1 MTDTMRFT
9 TLGLMALGLAGCVAQ
24 KPVVMAP
31 PVAPPAPAAATSNGQ
46 VYNWRDVPTGQE
58 VPVTRAVFDQGGYQ
72 LYAASGETIAV
83 PFENQNLYAMK
94 FGKTS
99 GAMYFVND
107 GSSPTLYVR
116 EGMSLENA
124 AAQGARW
131 YPFPANY
138 AYTSPV
144 YMGIAPSWSAYN
156 SMGWYPGMVYHGGYY
171 SSSPWVAGMAFGAM
185 AGLMVNVGG
194 RPYYGWNNYSSYYR
208 SNPVNRVMV
217 TNSRSNFN
225 YSSAGRRGT
234 SSSFGRSSGSTGSFG
249 RSSTTRP
256 GGGGFSAS
264 RPSFGSSGRS
274 TGTTGTFGRSTGST
288 GGGFSASRPS
298 FGSSSSSASRPSFGS
313 SSSSGFGSSTT
324 RRSGSF
330 GSGSSGFSSSR
341 PSFGGSSSFGRSS
354 GGSFGGGRSFGGG
367 GRRR

>member
-1 MTDTMRFT
+1 MTKTMRFAT
-9 TLGLMALGLAGCVAQ
+9 MGLSALGLAGCVAQ

-31 PVAPPAPAAATSNGQ
+31 PVAPPAPAVAASNGQ

-58 VPVTRAVFDQGGYQ
+58 VPITRAVFDQGGYQ

-107 GSSPTLYVR
+107 GSSPTLFVR

-124 AAQGARW
+124 TAQGARW

-194 RPYYGWNNYSSYYR
+194 RPYYGWNNYSTYYR
-208 SNPVNRVMV
+208 SNPVNRVLV

-225 YSSAGRRGT
+225 YASAGRRGT

-249 RSSTTRP
+249 RSSASRP
-256 GGGGFSAS
+256 GSAGGFSAS
-264 RPSFGSSGRS
+264 RPSFGGSSS
-274 TGTTGTFGRSTGST
+274 
-288 GGGFSASRPS
+288 SASRPS
-298 FGSSSSSASRPSFGS
+298 FGSGTSASRPSFGS
-313 SSSSGFGSSTT
+313 SSSSGFGSSGT

-341 PSFGGSSSFGRSS
+341 PSFGGSSSSSFGRSS

>member
-1 MTDTMRFT
+1 MTKTMRFAA
-9 TLGLMALGLAGCVAQ
+9 LGLTALGLAGCVAQ

-31 PVAPPAPAAATSNGQ
+31 PVAPPAPAAAVSNGQ

-58 VPVTRAVFDQGGYQ
+58 VPITRAVFDQGGYQ

-124 AAQGARW
+124 TAQGARW

-171 SSSPWVAGMAFGAM
+171 STSPWVAEW
-185 AGLMVNVGG
+185 L
-194 RPYYGWNNYSSYYR
+194 
-208 SNPVNRVMV
+208 
-217 TNSRSNFN
+217 
-225 YSSAGRRGT
+225 
-234 SSSFGRSSGSTGSFG
+234 
-249 RSSTTRP
+249 
-256 GGGGFSAS
+256 
-264 RPSFGSSGRS
+264 SGRWR
-274 TGTTGTFGRSTGST
+274 G
-288 GGGFSASRPS
+288 
-298 FGSSSSSASRPSFGS
+298 
-313 SSSSGFGSSTT
+313 
-324 RRSGSF
+324 
-330 GSGSSGFSSSR
+330 
-341 PSFGGSSSFGRSS
+341 
-354 GGSFGGGRSFGGG
+354 
-367 GRRR
+367 